1 MNVPGLYQI
10 IQRLWC
16 NAFLRRILLYPL
28 AERPEINFQDVFT
41 SVKDTYLIAN
51 LHLMV
56 NAATD
61 AENKRHQKNG

>member
-1 MNVPGLYQI
+1 MNVPGPYQI

-28 AERPEINFQDVFT
+28 AERPEINFQDVFPG
-41 SVKDTYLIAN
+41 VKGTYMIAN
-51 LHLMV
+51 HHVML

-61 AENKRHQKNG
+61 AHSKRPQKNG

>member
-28 AERPEINFQDVFT
+28 AECPEINLQDVFM

-51 LHLMV
+51 HHLMI
-56 NAATD
+56 NAASG
-61 AENKRHQKNG
+61 AEKKGQQQNC